1 MEKSVRSLVQ
11 ENAGKAYQTLKKLG
25 AQPGDCTDESSF
37 TLSSHLDKNLTT
49 EQSMNRILEHFASI
63 SQDFEPLNFHSLSD
77 DVKAKLSKIKEAD
90 IPVLFEN
97 QVWQKIKKAKK
108 PNSVVPGDVPKRIIE
123 EFSPE
128 FASPMCKIYNKIS
141 ETGHWPKSWR
151 VEYGT
156 PLQKKSNPAVE
167 DDLRI
172 ISLTSFF

>member
-1 MEKSVRSLVQ
+1 MKTEYDRKYLQASKAYMEKSVRSLVQ
-11 ENAGKAYQTLKKLG
+11 ENAGKAYQPLKKLG

-123 EFSPE
+123 ECSPE
-128 FASPMCKIYNKIS
+128 FASPMCKI
-141 ETGHWPKSWR
+141 
-151 VEYGT
+151 
-156 PLQKKSNPAVE
+156 
-167 DDLRI
+167 
-172 ISLTSFF
+172 